1 MNTNRRIFHASL
13 LYLTSM
19 LLVVTLG
26 SYFQRQSFSLGLIA
40 TELVCILLPAL
51 VYLRLTGQRIADA
64 LPVRWPGWKIALLCL
79 ALGAAAW
86 QVDAVIE
93 GVSMQVSGYRLF
105 VSPDAYPTSVGA
117 ALLLLAA
124 LVIAAPV
131 CEEILFR
138 GVLLGGYLPLGASF
152 ALRLSS
158 ALFIFFHMRLQ
169 GFAAL
174 ILVAFVLGWVAVRT
188 RSLAA
193 SILAHMAN
201 NAFAAAAILSA
212 ASRPD
217 APLALVSGPGV
228 LASVGVLLAGV
239 YLLRRATTDRPADQP
254 FSTRGWL
261 LHAWPLAIALLI
273 FGVVVA
279 GEYRYGNM
287 PETLARGQ
295 RVTLEA
301 PLAAQPARLEYDIT
315 NRAGDVVGSA
325 NCDLA
330 SGASQSLECEWQVR
344 AYDINYGG
352 GRWLSGGFTRT
363 FVSQWAAGQPGLR
376 FMTWENHLSNATW
389 TFSAQPAGD
398 DLLGRLECEGSSLGE
413 AELDAGALLADELP
427 WRLSALPFESGY
439 ARLARVIEPDYAA
452 SPDAPV
458 GPAVQDRLVI
468 VDGGEPLALP
478 AGKFIAWRVRIGERQ
493 VAWYEQDAPHRLL
506 KYDDGVQVWQLK

>member
-1 MNTNRRIFHASL
+1 MNINRRVFHASL

-26 SYFQRQSFSLGLIA
+26 SFFQRQSFSLGLIA
-40 TELVCILLPAL
+40 TEVVCILLPAL
-51 VYLRLTGQRIADA
+51 AYLRLTGQRIADA

-93 GVSMQVSGYRLF
+93 GVSIQISGYRLF
-105 VSPDAYPTSVGA
+105 VSPDAYPTSVGG
-117 ALLLLAA
+117 ALLLLGA

-201 NAFAAAAILSA
+201 NAFAAVAILSA
-212 ASRPD
+212 AARPD
-217 APLALVSGPGV
+217 APLALVSGPGA

-239 YLLRRATTDRPADQP
+239 YLLRRATTDRPADQAYRA
-254 FSTRGWL
+254 RGWL
-261 LHAWPLAIALLI
+261 VHAWPLAIALII
-273 FGVVVA
+273 FGVMVA
-279 GEYRYGNM
+279 GEYRFGKA
-287 PETLARGQ
+287 PQTLARGQ
-295 RVTLEA
+295 QAALQA
-301 PLAAQPARLEYDIT
+301 PLTGGPVELQYEIT
-315 NRAGDVVGSA
+315 NRAGDLVGNA
-325 NCDLA
+325 QCNLRAAPQTLA
-330 SGASQSLECEWQVR
+330 CEWYIQ

-352 GRWLSGGFTRT
+352 GRWISGDFSRAFT
-363 FVSQWAAGQPGLR
+363 SQWAAGQPEQRELIWKNR
-376 FMTWENHLSNATW
+376 LSAEEW
-389 TFSAQPAGD
+389 SFLAQPVADG
-398 DLLGRLECEGSSLGE
+398 LQARLERDGALVAE
-413 AELDAGALLADELP
+413 ATLDADAPLEEELP
-427 WRLSALPFESGY
+427 WRLSALPFATSDV
-439 ARLARVIEPDYAA
+439 RLMRVITPSYAA
-452 SPDAPV
+452 SQDAAIS
-458 GPAVQDRLVI
+458 PAVQERLI
-468 VDGGEPLALP
+468 VVEGGEPLAVP
-478 AGKFIAWRVRIGERQ
+478 AGNFIAWRVRIGERQ
-493 VAWYEQDAPHRLL
+493 VAWYEQAAPHRLVQ
-506 KYDDGVQVWQLK
+506 YDDGVQLWKLK